1 MPVKKALDAL
11 TVRPGPAITDY
22 TAQRTELTGTVV
34 MRWVSKISDLVV
46 QEDAADVCLDL
57 PASWRLVVWS
67 LGAVAGGAAVTF
79 TPGPAHIFV
88 SDRPAAHPDVDA
100 ELALLQI
107 MDPEVLRAPQED
119 IPPGWLDAAAEVAVH
134 PDTPPPLPP
143 TGPLAGRPVAWH
155 TPVTPAR
162 VLLTVP
168 PRADAAGLADLA
180 HRCLTQLL
188 GGGSLVLARPDDDLA
203 RIAEIEHA
211 TRGA

>member
-1 MPVKKALDAL
+1 MKKALDAL

-22 TAQRTELTGTVV
+22 TARRTELTGTVV

-46 QEDAADVCLDL
+46 QEDAADVYLDL
-57 PASWRLVVWS
+57 PPSWRLVVWS

-79 TPGPAHIFV
+79 TPAPAHLLV
-88 SDRPAAHPDVDA
+88 SDRPAAHPEPDA

-107 MDPEVLRAPQED
+107 MDPEVLRAPAAD

-143 TGPLAGRPVAWH
+143 TGDLADRPVTWQQQAD
-155 TPVTPAR
+155 PAR
-162 VLLTVP
+162 ILLTVP
-168 PRADAAGLADLA
+168 TRDDAAGLADLA

-188 GGGSLVLARPDDDLA
+188 SGGSLVLARADDDLA
-203 RIAEIEHA
+203 RIAEIERA
-211 TRGA
+211 TRQD